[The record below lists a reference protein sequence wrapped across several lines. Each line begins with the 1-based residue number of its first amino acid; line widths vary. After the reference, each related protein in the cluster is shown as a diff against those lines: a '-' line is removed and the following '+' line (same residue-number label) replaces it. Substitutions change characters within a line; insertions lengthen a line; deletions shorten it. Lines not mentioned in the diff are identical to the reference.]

1 MKNKLYYVCFHIPNV
16 WQIMKGS
23 AEEYFI
29 HHIPYI
35 SEE

>member
-1 MKNKLYYVCFHIPNV
+1 MKNKLYYVSFHIPNV
-16 WQIMKGS
+16 WHIMKGS
-23 AEEYFI
+23 AAVYFI